1 MRFKKINDN
10 ITLESF
16 DSVREFTKVSVT
28 RKPNTAFSGL
38 SLNSE
43 TPFHKAWYGT
53 TSFDAANKIMSKGY
67 KDGCKDLLS
76 CKDGIKIMNE
86 DIKIHTIKNY
96 AGFAPCVP
104 AALMGIPKSMYQK
117 KRNIVKN
124 PVINLYFDSGVS
136 ADVGTD
142 KMILGG
148 KNLYSLCKYL
158 DSRNIRVNL
167 FIFIGVWIKANKHAF
182 LSIKVKNSD
191 MPINPQLISYPVI
204 HPSFFRRHV
213 FKWIETSKGTDY
225 NELTR
230 SYGVNS
236 RYRDDNIRKT
246 LLDAKILDENSYYI
260 DVEDCA
266 KCSTLEDLLLRIG
279 LKL

>member
-16 DSVREFTKVSVT
+16 DSVREFTKVSSE
-28 RKPNTAFSGL
+28 RKPNTAFNGL
-38 SLNSE
+38 VLSSE
-43 TPFHKAWYGT
+43 KKTRKSWYGT

-67 KDGCKDLLS
+67 KEGCKSLLS
-76 CKDGIKIMNE
+76 CKEGIKITNE
-86 DIKIHTIKNY
+86 DIKTRIIKNY
-96 AGFAPCVP
+96 AGFSPCVP
-104 AALMGIPKSMYQK
+104 AALMGMPKSMYQK
-117 KRNIVKN
+117 KKKLVKT
-124 PVINLYFDSGVS
+124 PVINLYFDSGVHYKI
-136 ADVGTD
+136 GTD

-148 KNLYSLCKYL
+148 KNLYSLCNYL
-158 DSRNIRVNL
+158 DVHNIRVNL
-167 FIFIGVWIKANKHAF
+167 FILIGVWIKENHHSF

-191 MPINPQLISYPVI
+191 MPINPQLISYPII

-225 NELTR
+225 KELTR
-230 SYGVNS
+230 SYGINS
-236 RYRDDNIRKT
+236 RYVDPNIRKT